1 MIEIIDYIPT
11 ERDNPKVITNIPTA
25 WGDIPTI
32 LKDLI
37 LKFNINTKKALEFGV
52 QYGYSTSALANY
64 FEEVIGIDTF
74 TGDIHAGIEDN
85 FFEKTKNNL
94 IEYSNIKL
102 IEASYQEYILNKTE
116 KYDLIHIDIVHT
128 YEDTYKCG
136 EWAVQNSD
144 AVIFH
149 DTESFIDVR
158 RACIDLANK
167 YNFAFYN
174 YRQSHG
180 LGILIK
186 K

>member
-37 LKFNINTKKALEFGV
+37 LKFNINTKKALEFGA

-94 IEYSNIKL
+94 IEYPNIKL
-102 IEASYQEYILNKTE
+102 IESSYQAYILNKTE
-116 KYDLIHIDIVHT
+116 
-128 YEDTYKCG
+128 
-136 EWAVQNSD
+136 
-144 AVIFH
+144 
-149 DTESFIDVR
+149 
-158 RACIDLANK
+158 
-167 YNFAFYN
+167 
-174 YRQSHG
+174 
-180 LGILIK
+180 
-186 K
+186 